1 MLPVYFLS
9 LGQYG
14 DVILTLPGTKVSTV
28 VGSLVLLPGS
38 TASLLVPGTIKYIML
53 VFERTINETTSN
65 PY

>member
-38 TASLLVPGTIKYIML
+38 TASLLVPGTQ
-53 VFERTINETTSN
+53 
-65 PY
+65 